1 VALAA
6 GLAGVGVAAALA
18 GAFLA
23 FTAAFGPALPFAETE
38 AGEAEAAAGGADLP
52 DAFAFAADAF
62 ALDLVTAGRAGVVA
76 LPLGLPDALLGM
88 SFPIRKYERWGWM
101 GVICAESRA

>member
-1 VALAA
+1 
-6 GLAGVGVAAALA
+6 LAGVGVAAALA

-23 FTAAFGPALPFAETE
+23 FTAAFGPALPFAE
-38 AGEAEAAAGGADLP
+38 AEALP

-62 ALDLVTAGRAGVVA
+62 VVDLVTAGRAGVVA

-101 GVICAESRA
+101 GVVCAGSRA

>member
-1 VALAA
+1 
-6 GLAGVGVAAALA
+6 
-18 GAFLA
+18 LA
-23 FTAAFGPALPFAETE
+23 FTAAFDPALAF
-38 AGEAEAAAGGADLP
+38 AAAAGADLP

-62 ALDLVTAGRAGVVA
+62 VVDLVTAGRAGVVA

-101 GVICAESRA
+101 EVVCAGSRA